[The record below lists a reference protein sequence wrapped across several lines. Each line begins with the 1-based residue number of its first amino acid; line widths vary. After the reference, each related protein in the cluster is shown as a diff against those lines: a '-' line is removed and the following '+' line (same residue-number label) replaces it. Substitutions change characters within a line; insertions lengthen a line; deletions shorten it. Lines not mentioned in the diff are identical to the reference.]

1 MTLCFVSRRD
11 KKKNNLNKT
20 CRRQL
25 EDQGAVKNIRK
36 RKVTLLSF
44 SWGINFFLCFY
55 FWPLLDDVIVAEG
68 RKDN

>member
-1 MTLCFVSRRD
+1 MTLCFVSLGD
-11 KKKNNLNKT
+11 KKENNLNKT
-20 CRRQL
+20 CPRQL
-25 EDQGAVKNIRK
+25 EDQGAVKNIQK

-55 FWPLLDDVIVAEG
+55 FWPLLDDVIVALG